1 MLKIVEVKEELYNSD
16 LVSNIYAI
24 NKLTS
29 NMINATEF
37 IVDINRDD
45 YNYINIVLDK
55 TRKNLE
61 KVYNV
66 IKFK

>member
-1 MLKIVEVKEELYNSD
+1 MLKIVEVKETLYDSK
-16 LVSNIYAI
+16 LVDNIYAI
-24 NKLTS
+24 NKLTE

-45 YNYINIVLDK
+45 YNYINIVLEK

-61 KVYNV
+61 KVYHV
-66 IKFK
+66 ISYK

>member
-1 MLKIVEVKEELYNSD
+1 MLKIVEVKETLYDSK
-16 LVSNIYAI
+16 LVDNIYAI
-24 NKLTS
+24 NKLIS

-66 IKFK
+66 LKS

>member
-1 MLKIVEVKEELYNSD
+1 MLKIVEVKETLYDSK
-16 LVSNIYAI
+16 LVDNIYAI

-66 IKFK
+66 LKS